1 MGASIYNAYDKKV
14 LLMEEKLILEMRNI
28 DKIFPGVEALKGV
41 DFSVRRGEVHA
52 LMGENGAGKSTLI
65 KVLTGVYPKNG
76 GTVTFDGTEINP
88 KTPLDAQLL
97 GISPIYQELNMIPYL
112 SAGENIYLGRFPRK
126 NGRGIDWKKLYVDAQ
141 QVIDGMGIRLDVK
154 RQQNTM
160 GTALQQMV
168 AIARAIS
175 LNSKLIVM
183 DEPTSS
189 LHTHEVEVLFD
200 LVRKLKKQGISF
212 IFISHRLDEVYE
224 ISDRIT
230 ILKDGRFVG
239 TFNTNELSKYELI
252 GKMVGKE
259 LQDRHRISEPY
270 KYAEKMDY
278 LVELKDIVQAP
289 TVKGV
294 SFGIKKGEIVGLA
307 GLLGS
312 GRTETA
318 KIIFGYEK
326 PDSGIIEMNG
336 KRLNLRIP
344 KDALSC
350 GLALCTENRREEGI
364 VPHMSVKDN
373 ICIAALP
380 KMTKYGFISFKKQDE
395 ITNKFIDRLAIK
407 TPSKDQQLRNLSGGN
422 QQKVLLARWLAT
434 NPQLII
440 LDEPTRGIDVG
451 TKAEIEK
458 LIKEFSDM
466 GISVLFISS
475 ELQELIRN
483 SDRIVVISEGRI
495 LGELVSDDINEENI
509 MKIIAQD
516 DEDGVVVS

>member
-1 MGASIYNAYDKKV
+1 MNDN
-14 LLMEEKLILEMRNI
+14 LILEMKDI
-28 DKIFPGVEALKGV
+28 VKTFPGVNALKGV
-41 DFSVRRGEVHA
+41 NFSVRAGEVHA

-65 KVLTGVYPKNG
+65 KVLTGVYPKDSGMVFFG
-76 GTVTFDGTEINP
+76 GAEIHP
-88 KTPLDAQLL
+88 RTPLDAQLL

-126 NGRGIDWKKLYVDAQ
+126 KRGGIDWKKLYIDAQ
-141 QVIDGMGIRLDVK
+141 AVIDGMGIKLDVK
-154 RQQNTM
+154 KQLNTL

-175 LNSKLIVM
+175 LNCRLIVM

-189 LHTHEVEVLFD
+189 LDTNEVKVLFS
-200 LVRKLKKQGISF
+200 LVQKLKEKGMSF

-224 ISDRIT
+224 VSDRIT
-230 ILKDGRFVG
+230 ILKDGGYVG
-239 TFNTNELSKYELI
+239 TYNTNELSKFELI

-259 LQDRHRISEPY
+259 LQDRHRIYEPY
-270 KYAEKMDY
+270 KFAGSEYFI
-278 LVELKDIVQAP
+278 ELKDIVQVPA
-289 TVKGV
+289 VHGV

-318 KIIFGYEK
+318 KILFGYEK
-326 PDSGIIEMNG
+326 PDSGSIEMN
-336 KRLNLRIP
+336 KKKMHMRIP
-344 KDALSC
+344 KDALKN

-380 KMTKYGFISFKKQDE
+380 KMTKFGFVSREMQEE
-395 ITNKFIDRLAIK
+395 ITKKYIERLSIK
-407 TPSKDQQLRNLSGGN
+407 TPGPNELIRNLSGGN

-434 NPQLII
+434 NPKLII

-451 TKAEIEK
+451 AKVEIEK
-458 LIKEFSDM
+458 LIKEFSEM

-475 ELQELIRN
+475 ELSELVRN
-483 SDRIVVISEGRI
+483 CDRIVIIREGKI
-495 LGELVSDDINEENI
+495 LGEVVEDEVHEETI
-509 MKIIAQD
+509 MKTIAQ
-516 DEDGVVVS
+516 EHAAYS